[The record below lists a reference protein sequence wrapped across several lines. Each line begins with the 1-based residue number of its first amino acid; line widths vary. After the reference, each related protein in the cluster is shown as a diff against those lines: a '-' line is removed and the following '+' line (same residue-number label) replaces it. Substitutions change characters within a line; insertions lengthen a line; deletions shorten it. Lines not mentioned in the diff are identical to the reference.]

1 MLGNDSIKSSTNN
14 AYIAQQTIFL
24 NFDIIQLTFNDGGN
38 LMVIPVVADPIDI
51 INPITPPSQMSG
63 KIDWALVAILAGVA
77 LVSLVG
83 IGLGAAKEK

>member
-38 LMVIPVVADPIDI
+38 LTVIPVVADPIDI
-51 INPITPPSQMSG
+51 INPYTPPAISG
-63 KIDWALVAILAGVA
+63 NFDWALVAILAGLA